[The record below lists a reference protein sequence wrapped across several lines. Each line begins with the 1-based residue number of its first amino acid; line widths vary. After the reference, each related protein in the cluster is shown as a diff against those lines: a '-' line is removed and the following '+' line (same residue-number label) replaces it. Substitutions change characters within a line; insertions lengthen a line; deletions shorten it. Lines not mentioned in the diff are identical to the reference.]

1 LPTLII
7 VTARQRLVSHTIH
20 DSSEDLS
27 SPIESGTAVEFRL
40 GHRTHAPTKRRYGN
54 EPPGFGPRAVKE
66 INVKRMKNNEGFTLI
81 ELLIV
86 VAIIGI
92 IAAIAV
98 PGLLRARMSGNEASA
113 IGSMRA
119 INSSQVTYAASCGG
133 GGYATS
139 LTDLATSP
147 TAGGDPFIS
156 PDLNANGVVKSG
168 YTITLAAGAN
178 AVAVLAAAN
187 TCNNT
192 ASQSTY
198 HATATPASVGQTGTR
213 AFATNNSGTIYQNFT
228 GTAIA
233 VTMAATQILQ

>member
-1 LPTLII
+1 
-7 VTARQRLVSHTIH
+7 
-20 DSSEDLS
+20 
-27 SPIESGTAVEFRL
+27 
-40 GHRTHAPTKRRYGN
+40 
-54 EPPGFGPRAVKE
+54 
-66 INVKRMKNNEGFTLI
+66 MKNNEGFTLI

-139 LTDLATSP
+139 LTDLATPP
-147 TAGGDPFIS
+147 TAGGGTSDPFIS

-168 YTITLAAGAN
+168 YTITLIAGAN
-178 AVAVLAAAN
+178 AVGVLAAAN
-187 TCNNT
+187 SCNGT

-198 HATATPASVGQTGTR
+198 HATATPASLGQTGTR
-213 AFATNNSGTIYQNFT
+213 AFATNNSGTIYQNFS
-228 GTAIA
+228 GTAIG
-233 VTMAATQILQ
+233 VNMASTQILQ